1 MRETESDTHCEPESQ
16 TDTRPCASG
25 TTRPRSPADLFFAFN
40 RLALQGFGGV
50 LPVAQ
55 RELVEHQRWMSQAE
69 FVALLSLGQVL
80 PGPNIVNMALI
91 FGDRHFGWRGALAAL
106 AGLMLAP
113 LVIVLVLAV
122 LVRQGAT
129 SPAVNG
135 ALRGMGVVAAGLV
148 LSTAFKLSGALRG
161 KAIGW
166 AAAAMVVVATATLV
180 AVLRWPLAGVL
191 LVVGPLAWGWAWW
204 RLAR

>member
-1 MRETESDTHCEPESQ
+1 MREIKSEVKSE
-16 TDTRPCASG
+16 ASTAPSAAG
-25 TTRPRSPADLFFAFN
+25 TTSPGSPADLFFAFN

-55 RELVEHQRWMSQAE
+55 RELVEHQRWMSETE

-113 LVIVLVLAV
+113 LLIVLVLAV

-161 KAIGW
+161 NPIGW
-166 AAAAMVVVATATLV
+166 VAAAVIVAATTALV
-180 AVLRWPLAGVL
+180 AGLRWPLAGVL
-191 LVVGPLAWGWAWW
+191 AVVGPLAWAFAWW

>member
-1 MRETESDTHCEPESQ
+1 MSETRSEAESE
-16 TDTRPCASG
+16 TDTRPSAAL
-25 TTRPRSPADLFFAFN
+25 TTGPRSPADLFFAFN

-113 LVIVLVLAV
+113 LLIVLVLAV

-161 KAIGW
+161 NPIGW
-166 AAAAMVVVATATLV
+166 VAAAVVVVITTTLV
-180 AVLRWPLAGVL
+180 AGLRWPLAGTLAVI
-191 LVVGPLAWGWAWW
+191 GPMAWAFAWW